1 MVLLRGGAVLFFIT
15 FCLCD
20 DSLDREARGIDSKA
34 FNTLIKVGHLIAE
47 FGVDNLE
54 SYITGLIHVIS
65 KNVFIFYFLLLAAI
79 FTHLLTF
86 SFTLLAVKSKEK
98 PVTQTY
104 HRFEDPDYHPAETR
118 V

>member
-1 MVLLRGGAVLFFIT
+1 MVLLRGGALLFFIE
-15 FCLCD
+15 FCICD

-54 SYITGLIHVIS
+54 HYTAGIIHVIS
-65 KNVFIFYFLLLAAI
+65 KNVFIFYFLLLATI

-86 SFTLLAVKSKEK
+86 SLTLLAVKSKEK
-98 PVTQTY
+98 SVTKTY
-104 HRFEDPDYHPAETR
+104 HRFDDPDYHPAETR